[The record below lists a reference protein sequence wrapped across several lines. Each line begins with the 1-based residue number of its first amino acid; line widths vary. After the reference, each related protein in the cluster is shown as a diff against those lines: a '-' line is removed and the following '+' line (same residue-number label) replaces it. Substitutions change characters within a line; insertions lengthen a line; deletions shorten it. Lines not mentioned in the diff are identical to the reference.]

1 MSGWLWSRSVIDR
14 DEDDRDLTSLTVVR
28 VGCLAES
35 GDVWE
40 PWRLLDPA
48 GEVVEPVAA
57 WLRDLQ
63 AAGRSALT
71 QRSYGMDLLRWFR
84 FLWAV
89 DVAWNHATRAEARDF
104 ARWVRI
110 ADKPRSPSADA
121 GIPNTVTGSPSRATS
136 MRPAHAATA
145 RACCE
150 GSTSS
155 TARPGSGPMVN
166 PFPLARRQR
175 RAHAHHD
182 PMEPFRN
189 ERSGLYR
196 PRQVQRVPHSIPDGK
211 FNDLF
216 AQLSS
221 HRDRAL
227 VAFWVSSGA
236 RASELLGC
244 RQRDADPGQQLITVV
259 RKGTRA
265 VQQVPASPDA
275 FVWLRLYQAQTRG
288 LVPAKADDPLW
299 WTLRRPL
306 RPLTYHAAYRMF
318 CRANAALGAN
328 WTLHDLR
335 HTAAYRMARD
345 PEMPLTDVQW
355 VLGHALLSTT
365 QIYTTPL
372 PEDVI
377 TGVLAH
383 HARRADQAAP
393 SSSDVGLPM
402 ASYRPETLNVLFGQ
416 GTA

>member
-1 MSGWLWSRSVIDR
+1 LSGWLWSRSVIDR
-14 DEDDRDLTSLTVVR
+14 DEDDRDLTSLTVPR
-28 VGCLAES
+28 VGCLAET
-35 GDVWE
+35 GDVWQ
-40 PWRLLDPA
+40 PWRLLDPS

-57 WLRDLQ
+57 FLRDLQ

-89 DVAWNHATRAEARDF
+89 EVAWNHATRAEARDF
-104 ARWVRI
+104 ARWIRI
-110 ADKPRSPSADA
+110 ADKPHRPSPDA
-121 GIPNTVTGSPSRATS
+121 GIPNPVTGKPK
-136 MRPAHAATA
+136 PGNKYAA
-145 RACCE
+145 
-150 GSTSS
+150 STRGHSES
-155 TARPGSGPMVN
+155 VLRGFYEFHREAGSGPMVN

-175 RAHAHHD
+175 RAHAHHN
-182 PMEPFRN
+182 PMEPYRN

-196 PRQVQRVPHSIPDGK
+196 PRHVQRAPHSIPDGK

-216 AQLSS
+216 AQLPS

-244 RQRDADPGQQLITVV
+244 RQGDADPGQQLITVV

-318 CRANAALGAN
+318 CRANVALGTN
-328 WTLHDLR
+328 YSLHDLR

-345 PEMPLTDVQW
+345 PQMPLTDVQW

-383 HARRADQAAP
+383 HARRADRAAQP
-393 SSSDVGLPM
+393 SSDVGLPM
-402 ASYRPETLNVLFGQ
+402 ASYRPETLNILFGE